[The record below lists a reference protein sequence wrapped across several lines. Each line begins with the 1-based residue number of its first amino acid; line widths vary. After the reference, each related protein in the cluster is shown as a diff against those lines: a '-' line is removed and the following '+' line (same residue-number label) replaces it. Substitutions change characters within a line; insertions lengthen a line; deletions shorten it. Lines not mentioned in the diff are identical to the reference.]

1 MIKMVVSSF
10 YNTIIDS
17 EEAIPTSTVLEID
30 RIRSKK
36 GIFAVCTN
44 RFYEEILD
52 YNHDF
57 HFVDY
62 IISLNGSYVY
72 DVNKN
77 KCIFKKKISQTNL
90 SKVSNLFADYKI
102 NYYTE
107 TEVYKKI
114 PDKDIYKIEVEIKD
128 RSELEKLT
136 KINLNYSILELN
148 NKMYLEFTNNKVSMF
163 TGVDQISLRNNISLN
178 EVLVIGGN
186 ESDVELI
193 SNIPH
198 NYVVDNASREL
209 KKYAKRKTTSNDEK
223 GVERILKKI

>member
-1 MIKMVVSSF
+1 MIKLVVSSF

-30 RIRSKK
+30 RIRNKK
-36 GIFAVCTN
+36 GLFAICTN
-44 RFYEEILD
+44 RFYQEILD

-57 HFVDY
+57 PFVDY

-77 KCIFKKKISQTNL
+77 KCLFKKKISLTNL
-90 SKVSNLFADYKI
+90 NKVSELFAGYKI

-107 TEVYKKI
+107 TDVYKEI
-114 PDKDIYKIEVEIKD
+114 PDKDIYKVEVEIKD
-128 RSELEKLT
+128 RSELDKLT
-136 KINLNYSILELN
+136 KINLNYSIFELN

-163 TGVDQISLRNNISLN
+163 TGVDQIGLRNNIPLN

-186 ESDVELI
+186 ESDIELV
-193 SNIPH
+193 SNIHH
-198 NYVVDNASREL
+198 NYVVANASKEL
-209 KKYAKRKTTSNDEK
+209 MKFAKKKTTSRDEK

>member
-10 YNTIIDS
+10 YNTIIDK
-17 EEAIPTSTVLEID
+17 EEAIPASTMLEID
-30 RIRSKK
+30 RIRNKK
-36 GIFAVCTN
+36 VIFALCTN
-44 RFYEEILD
+44 RFYQEVLD

-57 HFVDY
+57 PFVDY

-72 DVNKN
+72 DVNKD
-77 KCIFKKKISQTNL
+77 KCVFKKKISTTNL
-90 SKVSNLFADYKI
+90 NKVSELFKDYKI

-107 TEVYKKI
+107 TDVYKKI
-114 PDKDIYKIEVEIKD
+114 VDKDIYKVEVEIKD

-148 NKMYLEFTNNKVSMF
+148 NTMYLEFTNNKVSMF

-186 ESDVELI
+186 ESDTELI

-198 NYVVDNASREL
+198 NYVVDNASKEL
-209 KKYAKRKTTSNDEK
+209 KKYAKKKTTSNDEK
-223 GVERILKKI
+223 GVEHILKKV

>member
-1 MIKMVVSSF
+1 MIKMVVSGF
-10 YNTIIDS
+10 YNTIIDR

-30 RIRSKK
+30 RIRNKK
-36 GIFAVCTN
+36 VIFAICTN
-44 RFYEEILD
+44 RFYQEILD

-72 DVNKN
+72 DVNKD
-77 KCIFKKKISQTNL
+77 KCLFKKKISQTNL
-90 SKVSNLFADYKI
+90 NKISELFAGYKI

-114 PDKDIYKIEVEIKD
+114 VDKDIYKVEVEID
-128 RSELEKLT
+128 NREEINKLT
-136 KINLNYSILELN
+136 KINLNYSIFEFN

-186 ESDVELI
+186 ESDIELV

-198 NYVVDNASREL
+198 NYVVANASKEL
-209 KKYAKRKTTSNDEK
+209 MKFAKKKTTSRDEK
-223 GVERILKKI
+223 GVEQVIKKI